1 MNYENDKKI
10 LRNSYVPT
18 RAKFYNKHDKGDL
31 DTRLQQDTY
40 NEIISN
46 SDEYFEKVTITNF
59 DLMHHQCRG
68 DKLTHDRE
76 YYETL
81 FKKKVNLELN
91 NQLHKYIFLSLAQ
104 RCERKDVYFQK
115 DLQKDHFNRTLVKE
129 QLKKWDFSI
138 IDAKTKKNVLMNVNL
153 FLSKKRITFF
163 QIVIFKLFYILVVK
177 ICCATGNCGAVSDFL
192 YFFYSNTNYC

>member
-68 DKLTHDRE
+68 DKLTHDRK

-81 FKKKVNLELN
+81 FKKKVDFEFN
-91 NQLHKYIFLSLAQ
+91 NQL
-104 RCERKDVYFQK
+104 RKDAF
-115 DLQKDHFNRTLVKE
+115 LL
-129 QLKKWDFSI
+129 QLKDVNVKTFILKKIYKKI
-138 IDAKTKKNVLMNVNL
+138 ILTEL
-153 FLSKKRITFF
+153 LSR
-163 QIVIFKLFYILVVK
+163 
-177 ICCATGNCGAVSDFL
+177 N
-192 YFFYSNTNYC
+192 N

>member
-46 SDEYFEKVTITNF
+46 SDEYFEKVTITNS

-138 IDAKTKKNVLMNVNL
+138 IDAKTKKM
-153 FLSKKRITFF
+153 
-163 QIVIFKLFYILVVK
+163 Y
-177 ICCATGNCGAVSDFL
+177 
-192 YFFYSNTNYC
+192 